1 MDQAQAPEGPLSEML
16 SGGNVTPLMP
26 RMLLNLQNRGQ
37 LATGMSS
44 YDPNR
49 QQLLDTFKDIGN
61 VAEAFRM
68 SHPAKHEAIL
78 EKYAGRA
85 AIGHVRYATCGQ
97 ENARYAQPFERHH
110 GRRWKWFS
118 FAFNGNLSNYRQLRE
133 KLLQKRDYHFTLDTD
148 TEIIMHELSYR
159 LRGDSA
165 PDLKDVLTQLSE
177 SFDGAYNIT
186 FLDALGR
193 MFVSRDP
200 LGLRP
205 LSYAVQGKV
214 FGAASESVALTNLGF
229 TDVKCLNPGEA
240 IIVDENGMRIERYAE
255 CKRRA
260 HCFFEWVYFSNVAS
274 LMDGRSVYQVRADSG
289 KQLADLEDVPTDDG
303 NSIVV
308 PVPDTAKASAD
319 SFAYHMGIPCMEGL
333 MRNRYVGRTFIQGA
347 NTRGSSVK
355 NKYTPIPSILK
366 GKRVFLVDDSIVR
379 STTMRALVEHIRTVG
394 GAAEV
399 HVRVAGPP
407 IIAPGF

>member
-16 SGGNVTPLMP
+16 SGGNVTTLMP

-205 LSYAVQGKV
+205 LSYAVQG
-214 FGAASESVALTNLGF
+214 
-229 TDVKCLNPGEA
+229 
-240 IIVDENGMRIERYAE
+240 
-255 CKRRA
+255 
-260 HCFFEWVYFSNVAS
+260 
-274 LMDGRSVYQVRADSG
+274 
-289 KQLADLEDVPTDDG
+289 
-303 NSIVV
+303 
-308 PVPDTAKASAD
+308 
-319 SFAYHMGIPCMEGL
+319 
-333 MRNRYVGRTFIQGA
+333 
-347 NTRGSSVK
+347 
-355 NKYTPIPSILK
+355 
-366 GKRVFLVDDSIVR
+366 
-379 STTMRALVEHIRTVG
+379 
-394 GAAEV
+394 
-399 HVRVAGPP
+399 
-407 IIAPGF
+407 